1 MAKKA
6 NVTVT
11 RRENESVE
19 RMLRRFMKKVKKEGI
34 MEQLRERAYYK
45 KPSEVKRKKKIRR
58 KRIAQDSQRAKEEQ
72 LSLND

>member
-34 MEQLRERAYYK
+34 MEQLREKAYYK
-45 KPSEVKRKKKIRR
+45 KPSEVKRKKNIRR
-58 KRIAQDSQRAKEEQ
+58 KRIAQDLQRAKEEQ